1 MPPSPKNDLTQGP
14 VARTLFLLS
23 APMMMGVSSSILV
36 QAFEMYFIGQLGTK
50 EIAAVT
56 FTFPL
61 TMALSS
67 IALGISIGTSSV
79 IARIVGAKETEPA
92 RKLATHSLILVA
104 ILMSLLSFGGWLA
117 INPIFQAM
125 GAQPETIELIQ
136 IYLNIVFLSFPFMT
150 VMMVA
155 GSVMRANGS
164 ANIPGMAMTSASL
177 LNLILD
183 PILIFGLFG
192 FPRLELEGAAWAVGI
207 SRILTCFVMLYFVR
221 SHDMV
226 NPSRI
231 FEGFVNSCRQV
242 LHVGVP
248 AMATQLI
255 GPVSGGIITALLAT
269 HGEAVIAG
277 FGIASRIEAVSVMLL
292 FALSGSIGPFVGQN
306 WGANEKARVKEGVK
320 VAYRFC
326 LIWGLIALSTLWLF
340 GDELA
345 ALVDNNAAAVK
356 AAALYLAIVPISY
369 GAWGVLMM
377 SSASF
382 NALGKPLP
390 STLLAFMRMFVIY
403 VPLALMFNQWFGY
416 AGIFTATAIAN
427 CLMGALAFF
436 WFRKSF
442 FPSPSAQTQAE
453 AT

>member
-1 MPPSPKNDLTQGP
+1 
-14 VARTLFLLS
+14 
-23 APMMMGVSSSILV
+23 
-36 QAFEMYFIGQLGTK
+36 MYFIGQLGTK

-67 IALGISIGTSSV
+67 IGLGISIGTSSV
-79 IARIVGAKETEPA
+79 IARIVGARDTESA
-92 RKLATHSLILVA
+92 RKLATHSLILVG
-104 ILMSLLSFGGWLA
+104 ILMSVLSFLGWLA
-117 INPIFQAM
+117 INPIFRTM
-125 GAQPETIELIQ
+125 GALPETIELIQ
-136 IYLNIVFLSFPFMT
+136 VYLNIVFLSFPFMT

-164 ANIPGMAMTSASL
+164 ANIPGMAMTSAAL

-183 PILIFGLFG
+183 PILIFGLLG

-207 SRILTCFVMLYFVR
+207 SRIITCFAMLYFVR
-221 SHDMV
+221 SHNMM
-226 NPSRI
+226 NPTKV
-231 FEGFVNSCRQV
+231 FDGFLSSCAQV
-242 LHVGVP
+242 LHVGLP

-277 FGIASRIEAVSVMLL
+277 FGIASRVEAVSVMLL

-306 WGANEKARVKEGVK
+306 WGANEKIRVKDGVT
-320 VAYRFC
+320 VAYRFS
-326 LIWGLIALSTLWLF
+326 LIWGLIALVVLALF
-340 GDELA
+340 GDEIA
-345 ALVDNNAAAVK
+345 ALVDNNAAAVQ
-356 AAALYLAIVPISY
+356 AAAMYLAIVPISY

-377 SSASF
+377 ASASF

-390 STLLAFMRMFVIY
+390 STLLAFMRMFIIY
-403 VPLALMFNQWFGY
+403 VPLAMLFNHWFGY

-427 CLMGALAFF
+427 CLMATMAFF
-436 WFRKSF
+436 WFRRSF
-442 FPSPSAQTQAE
+442 FPTPPAQSEAE